1 MNVFLPQKY
10 IHQMSLLLSLAIFY
24 TTEFSGCVFGSDG
37 SNYVRNS
44 IFDHLKPNIHRSFD
58 FDYQKVRTF
67 KSIPC

>member
-37 SNYVRNS
+37 SMFNG
-44 IFDHLKPNIHRSFD
+44 LKPKIGCSS
-58 FDYQKVRTF
+58 
-67 KSIPC
+67 SIIKR

>member
-37 SNYVRNS
+37 SNYVRSLMFNRS
-44 IFDHLKPNIHRSFD
+44 KPKIGRLSPFD
-58 FDYQKVRTF
+58 V
-67 KSIPC
+67 